1 MLILFQ
7 LVTSAFILLSF
18 ALVVGVPVTLALPDG
33 WATTKSTVYSGLFL
47 WLLLVFAVGIL
58 NSFVV

>member
-7 LVTSAFILLSF
+7 LTTFALIALSF

-33 WATTKSTVYSGLFL
+33 WSTTKSTVYSGLFL
-47 WLLLVFAVGIL
+47 WLMLVFAVGIL